1 MERVPIEI
9 EANPDNKNYLK
20 TKRDKLGHLILLN
33 TAELKVNK
41 NKTVKNKLIM
51 KPSDVVYLTKSRLVE
66 LENELI
72 VLKTAGRKYI
82 AEKIAEA
89 RAHGDL
95 SENAEYDA
103 AKEAQGH
110 HEMKINKLETMLS
123 RVKIISPD
131 DMPTNEIYILSVVKV
146 LDINLKEEITFS
158 LVSPEEADFE
168 LDKISVTSPI
178 GKSLL
183 GKKKHDIV
191 EIQVPA
197 GLLKFKIL
205 EISKIV

>member
-1 MERVPIEI
+1 
-9 EANPDNKNYLK
+9 
-20 TKRDKLGHLILLN
+20 
-33 TAELKVNK
+33 
-41 NKTVKNKLIM
+41 M

-131 DMPTNEIYILSVVKV
+131 DMPSNEIYILSVVKV

-197 GLLKFKIL
+197 GLFKI
-205 EISKIV
+205 KI